1 MVYTLRL
8 LNFYFQNFQT
18 VFIKP
23 TSKVIFH
30 KLSVVKM
37 SYLYFLEFQ
46 LIEFTFLAFKLH
58 FCISFVAI
66 IWIQFKLKG

>member
-30 KLSVVKM
+30 KLSVVTI

-46 LIEFTFLAFKLH
+46 LI
-58 FCISFVAI
+58 
-66 IWIQFKLKG
+66 